1 MAFVETPNAFL
12 ADFGKTCQIG
22 GGSTFKGILE
32 SPADVIAGGVAVT
45 REYLLIA
52 KTSDVSSA
60 SRGTAITVDSVNY
73 TVRENLPVDDATFSE
88 LLLSKV

>member
-22 GGSTFKGILE
+22 SGSTFKGILE
-32 SPADVIAGGVAVT
+32 SPAVVS
-45 REYLLIA
+45 REYQLIA

-73 TVRENLPVDDATFSE
+73 TVRENLPVDDAVFSE

>member
-1 MAFVETPNAFL
+1 MAFVATPNAFL
-12 ADFGKTCQIG
+12 SDFGGTCQIG
-22 GGSTFKGILE
+22 SGSTFKGIL
-32 SPADVIAGGVAVT
+32 DAGAEVVGGGMAVS

-60 SRGTAITVDSVNY
+60 TRGTALTVDSVSY
-73 TVRENLPVDDATFSE
+73 TVRENMPVDDATFSE